1 MNRGNVN
8 KETARQSDV
17 AGDAGTLFAEGFL
30 GDLDD
35 DILSSLQHFGD
46 ELRATRRT
54 RPASLITT
62 VRPWAAGAAF
72 ETRTTAGTSAAIG
85 ATATAVGAST
95 AAIGASATAIAAT
108 VASTAT
114 EGPLKARARIAA
126 HTSGVPREIFARSRW
141 TANARRA
148 SFARQENRVIFDDRR
163 AFNDG
168 FASGSGDQFFFSMFV
183 SCVFILN
190 VFMVDMFVL
199 VVLMLTVSG
208 MMFGMF
214 LGHVRG
220 EFGPVGSAAGFDF
233 RSFFFGEFRN
243 LGNCCFLSFFRFFCL
258 FL

>member
-1 MNRGNVN
+1 MNRRHVN

-35 DILSSLQHFGD
+35 DILSGLQHFGD

-54 RPASLITT
+54 RTASLITT

-72 ETRTTAGTSAAIG
+72 ETRTTAVWAA
-85 ATATAVGAST
+85 T
-95 AAIGASATAIAAT
+95 TAIAAT
-108 VASTAT
+108 VASPAP
-114 EGPLKARARIAA
+114 EGPLEARARIAA
-126 HTSGVPREIFARSRW
+126 DASGVPREIFARSRW
-141 TANARRA
+141 TANARSA
-148 SFARQENRVIFDDRR
+148 SFDRQEDHVIFDDRG
-163 AFNDG
+163 AFNNG
-168 FASGSGDQFFFSMFV
+168 FASGSGDHFFFSMFL
-183 SCVFILN
+183 SRVFILN

-220 EFGPVGSAAGFDF
+220 EFRPVGSAAGFDF
-233 RSFFFGEFRN
+233 RGFFFGEFRN

>member
-1 MNRGNVN
+1 
-8 KETARQSDV
+8 
-17 AGDAGTLFAEGFL
+17 
-30 GDLDD
+30 LDD

-62 VRPWAAGAAF
+62 VRPWAARAAF

-85 ATATAVGAST
+85 ATAAAVGAST

-126 HTSGVPREIFARSRW
+126 DTSGVPREIFARSRW

-148 SFARQENRVIFDDRR
+148 SFARQEDHVIFVGRHSFR
-163 AFNDG
+163 DG
-168 FASGSGDQFFFSMFV
+168 FTRGRSDQFLVGVLCLEVFV
-183 SCVFILN
+183 
-190 VFMVDMFVL
+190 VDMF
-199 VVLMLTVSG
+199 VLMLTVSG

-220 EFGPVGSAAGFDF
+220 EFRPVGSAAGFDF
-233 RSFFFGEFRN
+233 RGFFFGEFRN
-243 LGNCCFLSFFRFFCL
+243 LGNCCSLGFSHVFFCL
-258 FL
+258 FFCFFFVEFGTADDGIDFRCFRSLLLLRFDEAGS

>member
-1 MNRGNVN
+1 MNRGHVN
-8 KETARQSDV
+8 KETAGQSHV
-17 AGDAGTLFAEGFL
+17 AGDARALFAERFL

-62 VRPWAAGAAF
+62 VRPWAAGAPF

-95 AAIGASATAIAAT
+95 AAI
-108 VASTAT
+108 ASTAT

-126 HTSGVPREIFARSRW
+126 DTSGVPREIFARSRW

-148 SFARQENRVIFDDRR
+148 SFARQEDHVIFDDRC

-168 FASGSGDQFFFSMFV
+168 FANGSGDQFFFSMFL
-183 SCVFILN
+183 SGGFILN

-208 MMFGMF
+208 MTFGMF

-220 EFGPVGSAAGFDF
+220 EFRPVGSAAGFDF
-233 RSFFFGEFRN
+233 RGFFFGEFRN
-243 LGNCCFLSFFRFFCL
+243 LGNCCFLSFFRFFFCL
-258 FL
+258 LF